1 MAKKLEQERTV
12 TAERAARL
20 HRLLKMLAVQPQTRD
35 VLRRQLRM
43 DVRSFY
49 RDLEVLRTCGIEL
62 PLRNRRYVLETDEK
76 TALGRLPFPDPH
88 FSLCE
93 ALQLAQG
100 RTPAHRKL
108 KALIELV
115 VGKKEKTKKTKKKK
129 PRAKTA

>member
-1 MAKKLEQERTV
+1 MAKKQHDQERSV

-20 HRLLKMLAVQPQTRD
+20 HRLVKMLAGEPQTRD
-35 VLRRQLRM
+35 VLRRRLRM

-62 PLRNRRYVLETDEK
+62 PLRNRHYVLETDEK

-88 FSLCE
+88 LSLSE

-108 KALIELV
+108 KALVAQVI
-115 VGKKEKTKKTKKKK
+115 GRKEKTRKRSKV
-129 PRAKTA
+129 KTAQRD

>member
-1 MAKKLEQERTV
+1 MGKKQKDQERTV
-12 TAERAARL
+12 TTERAARL
-20 HRLLKMLAVQPQTRD
+20 HRLVKMLAVEPQTRD

-62 PLRNRRYVLETDEK
+62 PLRNRHYVLQTDEK
-76 TALGRLPFPDPH
+76 TAVGRLPFPDPH
-88 FSLCE
+88 LSLSE

-108 KALIELV
+108 KALVKLV
-115 VGKKEKTKKTKKKK
+115 VGPKEKAKKKK